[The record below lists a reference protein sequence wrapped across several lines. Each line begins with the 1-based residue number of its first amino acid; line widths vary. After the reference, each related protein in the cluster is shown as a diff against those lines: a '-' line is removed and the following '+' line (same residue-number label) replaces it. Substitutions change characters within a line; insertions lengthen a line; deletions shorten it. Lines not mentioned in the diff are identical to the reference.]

1 MSQTSVLEEI
11 EGYRQHFDAIYVG
24 GIPHLLNDDGA
35 FLAFLAVLTATDALA
50 GLLAPTKPTGERFRS
65 FIATYYPEDHRP
77 HADQLWEFRNAKVHS
92 FNPGPFG
99 LTHHNSRNHLK
110 APLGITMLNAEDFYG
125 ALLAASRAY
134 FDAVAV
140 DADLQANFLKRVG
153 ARDGGAPQVWVV
165 QQNAP
170 S

>member
-1 MSQTSVLEEI
+1 M
-11 EGYRQHFDAIYVG
+11 
-24 GIPHLLNDDGA
+24 
-35 FLAFLAVLTATDALA
+35 
-50 GLLAPTKPTGERFRS
+50 
-65 FIATYYPEDHRP
+65 
-77 HADQLWEFRNAKVHS
+77 VHS

-99 LTHHNSRNHLK
+99 LTHHNSRHHLK
-110 APLGITMLNAEDFYG
+110 APLGITTLNAEDLYG

-134 FDAVAV
+134 FDAVVV
-140 DADLQANFLKRVG
+140 DTGLQANFLKRVG

>member
-1 MSQTSVLEEI
+1 MAQTSVLEEI
-11 EGYRQHFDAIYVG
+11 EGYRQHFDAMYVG
-24 GIPHLLNDDGA
+24 GIPHLLNGDGA
-35 FLAFLAVLTATDALA
+35 FLAFLAILTATDALA
-50 GLLAPTKPTGERFRS
+50 GLLAPAKPTGERFS
-65 FIATYYPEDHRP
+65 LFVSTYYPEDHRP
-77 HADQLWEFRNAKVHS
+77 YADQLWELRNAMVHS

-99 LTHHNSRNHLK
+99 LTHQNSRNHLK
-110 APLGITMLNAEDFYG
+110 APLGITMLNAEDLYG

-165 QQNAP
+165 EQNAP

>member
-1 MSQTSVLEEI
+1 MAQTLALDEI
-11 EGYRQHFDAIYVG
+11 EDYRQHFDAMYVG

-35 FLAFLAVLTATDALA
+35 FLAFLAILTATDALA
-50 GLLAPTKPTGERFRS
+50 GLLAPAAPTGERFRS
-65 FIATYYPEDHRP
+65 FISTYYPEDHRP
-77 HADQLWEFRNAKVHS
+77 YADQLWEFRNAMVHS

-99 LTHHNSRNHLK
+99 LTHHNSRHHLK
-110 APLGITMLNAEDFYG
+110 APLGITTLNAEDLYG

-134 FDAVAV
+134 FDAVVV
-140 DADLQANFLKRVG
+140 DTGLQANFLKRVG